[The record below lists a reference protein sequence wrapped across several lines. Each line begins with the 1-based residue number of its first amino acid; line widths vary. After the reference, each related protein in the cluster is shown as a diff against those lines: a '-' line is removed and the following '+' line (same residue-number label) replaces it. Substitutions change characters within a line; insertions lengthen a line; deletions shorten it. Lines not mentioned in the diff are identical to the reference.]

1 MAEGLQPARLLETC
15 AAYQRSVAL
24 AQLDIPPGVRREARC
39 AELLE
44 QCAAHCSA
52 EVLTALRNL
61 LAEAPATARDP
72 LQRLQAW
79 GLMMHMQAA
88 LLPLQR
94 ELQSRQRT
102 ALCTV
107 DEEVIPFL
115 ASFAAM
121 ANEPRRD
128 RRAAIEVAVGQ
139 QLAALDEPFAA
150 QFEALQRL
158 TTSLTYPSLEAL
170 WTDVTRTDL
179 VAQEDF
185 VSRLLSAT
193 QEMYID
199 LLHWAVRQRLGI
211 PPGQLRRH
219 DVLALFTFGAYQQY
233 YQPDGLLSAVL
244 AWCQDMG
251 LDPRADGRL
260 VLRQRAAEFGPP
272 VALALHIPDEIVLSY
287 SPVSGVKGAEAFAS
301 AYGRAL
307 LWAYTSADL
316 PLSHRLCGEAALPIS
331 NAQFLTDMIMQPRW
345 LHHYLRVQVE
355 GNYWSWLR
363 LDRLYRLRRQLG
375 RFLYARHLTTA
386 GTLAGAPAAYREI
399 MMHACLVDYPAAY
412 YLVDWDWQY
421 TSLDFFRGWC
431 MAYGLLE
438 SIQQQFDA
446 DWCRNP
452 DAGAWLRSYWHSALG
467 EPVAGLLTHVWGDGW
482 DASVVAAHLMSEEI
496 W

>member
-1 MAEGLQPARLLETC
+1 
-15 AAYQRSVAL
+15 
-24 AQLDIPPGVRREARC
+24 
-39 AELLE
+39 
-44 QCAAHCSA
+44 
-52 EVLTALRNL
+52 
-61 LAEAPATARDP
+61 
-72 LQRLQAW
+72 
-79 GLMMHMQAA
+79 MMHMQAA

-107 DEEVIPFL
+107 DEEVIPLL

-199 LLHWAVRQRLGI
+199 LLHWAVRRRLGI

-260 VLRQRAAEFGPP
+260 VLRQRAAEFGPACGFG
-272 VALALHIPDEIVLSY
+272 VA
-287 SPVSGVKGAEAFAS
+287 
-301 AYGRAL
+301 
-307 LWAYTSADL
+307 
-316 PLSHRLCGEAALPIS
+316 
-331 NAQFLTDMIMQPRW
+331 
-345 LHHYLRVQVE
+345 
-355 GNYWSWLR
+355 
-363 LDRLYRLRRQLG
+363 
-375 RFLYARHLTTA
+375 
-386 GTLAGAPAAYREI
+386 
-399 MMHACLVDYPAAY
+399 YP
-412 YLVDWDWQY
+412 
-421 TSLDFFRGWC
+421 
-431 MAYGLLE
+431 
-438 SIQQQFDA
+438 
-446 DWCRNP
+446 
-452 DAGAWLRSYWHSALG
+452 
-467 EPVAGLLTHVWGDGW
+467 
-482 DASVVAAHLMSEEI
+482 
-496 W
+496 